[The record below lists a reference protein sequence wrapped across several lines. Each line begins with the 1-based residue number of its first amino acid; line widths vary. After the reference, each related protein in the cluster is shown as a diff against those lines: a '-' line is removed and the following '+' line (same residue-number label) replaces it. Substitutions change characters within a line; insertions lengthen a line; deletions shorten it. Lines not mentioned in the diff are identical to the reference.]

1 MEYLDLIMEYLIP
14 IIRKSWLPEFLVLT
28 LALGIFLYMASWG
41 LGPPSDN
48 WLRRLG
54 IVLASFGITSI
65 MMALILGVDLQ
76 FQLPENSSPPSS
88 KERTSKYLKGQG
100 QEPTETKVANG
111 IRLEV
116 GKRERQQEAT
126 RESLYLKDLPKGVW
140 YEVNRW
146 EGIEPKQTEVFNITS
161 NQWLIGWETVP
172 TGSKP
177 TILLIK
183 VYRADGTFI
192 CNAAKAMG
200 EDLDRTFI
208 RGSGTYYLVIDTA
221 QKYTVFVGAEKLKHK

>member
-1 MEYLDLIMEYLIP
+1 MEYLSM
-14 IIRKSWLPEFLVLT
+14 IIWKSWLPAFLVLT
-28 LALGIFLYMASWG
+28 LALGIFLYVASWG
-41 LGPPSDN
+41 PGPPLDK
-48 WLRRLG
+48 WLRRIG
-54 IVLASFGITSI
+54 IVITTFGIGSLMVI
-65 MMALILGVDLQ
+65 LILGVELQ
-76 FQLPENSSPPSS
+76 FQLPDYNLPLWS
-88 KERTSKYLKGQG
+88 KELTSKHLKGQG

-116 GKRERQQEAT
+116 GKREGQQEAT
-126 RESLYLKDLPKGVW
+126 RESLYLKYLPKGVW

-146 EGIEPKQTEVFNITS
+146 EGSEPKQTEVFNITS
-161 NQWLIGWETVP
+161 NLWLIGWKTVP

-177 TILLIK
+177 TIFLIK

-200 EDLDRTFI
+200 EDFDRTFI

-221 QKYTVFVGAEKLKHK
+221 QKYTVFVGAQKLKNK